1 LTTTTTTP
9 ATNASN
15 STTSTAINMPSS
27 WSKKNQQYLQECV
40 EQMKSLLKAKDENS
54 KKPGPRLKKP
64 HWENDSFMPAIEYL
78 CEIFDLSS
86 FERSLLLMCA
96 ATELDSEIMQL
107 LAKLQENPHSV
118 PYPTFSLALAVLP
131 EPHWSA
137 LTPTRPLR
145 KYRLIDVLGQ
155 PQVPVTRC
163 QLQIDERILH
173 YLVGISYLDKS
184 LRGIVEPIIINRDI
198 SIVDSQK
205 QVAETVLH
213 AWKQSKRMR
222 RMFHIQL
229 TGTDETSKKT
239 VASWICR
246 QLGVN
251 LWQLPADRITAKPE
265 DLDLLAALWARESA
279 LLNAEIYVAAAEDS
293 EQATQKS
300 VRKLLAALTSPAFV
314 STRER
319 WQTGESFEMSFDV
332 SKPTK
337 YEQKELW
344 RALLAGSNSIAK
356 EGVSGVGS
364 TSNNRGGEDDDHT
377 AAAATISASKL
388 EREISVLVNQFDFNA
403 SSIQSAVTEALLA
416 SDGKE
421 NLAFSLWSSS
431 LRTAR
436 PRLAE
441 LASQVTATATMD
453 DLVLPE
459 REKQLLRSIITNI
472 RQRYK
477 VYDEWGFR
485 NSGDRGLGIT
495 ALFAGDSGTGK
506 TMAAEVMAAELRL
519 DLFKIDLSMVVSK
532 YIGETEKNLR
542 KVFDSAEDG
551 GAILLFDEADALF
564 GKRSEVKDSHDRYS
578 NIEVGYLLQRMEAY
592 RGLAIL
598 TTNMKDALDKAF
610 LRRIRFVV
618 NFPQPDEKSRKEIW
632 KRVFPP
638 SVPVVEGIDYS
649 KLAQLDI
656 TGGHIRNIAL
666 GATFFAAEEGMAVN
680 MDHLRRATKEEYKKM
695 DRAISNSGGVW
706 NSNS

>member
-1 LTTTTTTP
+1 MTTTTSTTTP
-9 ATNASN
+9 GNT
-15 STTSTAINMPSS
+15 TTSTAINMSSS
-27 WSKKNQQYLQECV
+27 WSKKNQKYLQECV
-40 EQMKSLLKAKDENS
+40 EQVKGLLKARDENS

-64 HWENDSFMPAIEYL
+64 QWENDSFMPAIEYL
-78 CEIFDLSS
+78 REIFGLSS

-107 LAKLQENPHSV
+107 LAKLQENPHSM
-118 PYPTFSLALAVLP
+118 PYPTFCLALAVLP

-145 KYRLIDVLGQ
+145 KFRLIDVLGQ
-155 PQVPVTRC
+155 PQVPVTKC

-184 LRGIVEPIIINRDI
+184 LRGIVEPVIINMDMP
-198 SIVDSQK
+198 IVDSQK

-213 AWKQSKRMR
+213 ALKQSQRR
-222 RMFHIQL
+222 SRMFHIQL
-229 TGTDETSKKT
+229 TGADETSKKT

-251 LWQLPADRITAKPE
+251 LWQLPADRIPAKPE
-265 DLDLLAALWARESA
+265 DLDLFAALWARESA

-293 EQATQKS
+293 EQPTQKS
-300 VRKLLAALTSPAFV
+300 VRRLLAALTSPAFV

-319 WQTGESFEMSFDV
+319 WQAGESFEMSFDV

-344 RALLAGSNSIAK
+344 RALLAGSSIAK
-356 EGVSGVGS
+356 EGVSGFGS
-364 TSNNRGGEDDDHT
+364 ASDNGGDGDDHTTT
-377 AAAATISASKL
+377 AAAAAAAIPAKL

-421 NLAFSLWSSS
+421 NLGSSLWSSS

-436 PRLAE
+436 PRMAG

-485 NSGDRGLGIT
+485 DSGDRGLGIT

-551 GAILLFDEADALF
+551 GAILCFDEADALF

-638 SVPVVEGIDYS
+638 SVPVVEGIEYS

-666 GATFFAAEEGMAVN
+666 GATFFAAEEGVAVN
-680 MDHLRRATKEEYKKM
+680 MDHLRRATKEEYGKM
-695 DRAISNSGGVW
+695 DRAISNSNGAW
-706 NSNS
+706 NSSS